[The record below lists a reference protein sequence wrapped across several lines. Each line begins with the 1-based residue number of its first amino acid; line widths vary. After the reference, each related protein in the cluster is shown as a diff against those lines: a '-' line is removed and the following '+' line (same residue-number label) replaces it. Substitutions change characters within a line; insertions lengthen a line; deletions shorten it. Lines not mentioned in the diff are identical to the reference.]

1 MQYMEVNES
10 YQAKTDI
17 GLLCLRAA
25 GLLLFFTF
33 GLQKLDWTVQYIKAG
48 GPWSAFPLV
57 DLVRKVGF
65 PLAPILT
72 GLAILCESVFALFVA
87 LGVYTRVFSILI
99 ALYMVGALYTSIC
112 IHDPII
118 SKGSAIQYI
127 LIFGVVAIMG
137 PGKFTVGRYLRSIFA
152 GKGNK

>member
-1 MQYMEVNES
+1 MDVNES
-10 YQAKTDI
+10 YQNKTDI
-17 GLLCLRAA
+17 GLLFLRAA

-33 GLQKLDWTVQYIKAG
+33 GLQKLDWTVQYIKSG

-65 PLAPILT
+65 PLAPVLT
-72 GLAILCESVFALFVA
+72 AFAILCESVFSLFVA
-87 LGVYTRVFSILI
+87 LGIYTRVSSILI
-99 ALYMVGALYTSIC
+99 VLGMMGALYTSIC

-127 LIFGVVAIMG
+127 LIFGVIAIMG
-137 PGKFTVGRYLRSIFA
+137 PGKFTVGRYLRLAFA
-152 GKGNK
+152 GKSNKT